1 MRTSSSLEP
10 AFVIASYA
18 ADAAIFA
25 YAAYWAFDIRR
36 ALVGRIYRSQILW
49 LGAVSIVLFLAIVPT
64 PTTNNVTTIILSNL
78 PVIALA
84 LVLFA
89 FVDSTVPVARRSDPQ
104 LRNILHWGR
113 VRVGA
118 WTALFLV
125 EIFGAYG
132 EVTSSNTGSSV
143 VLGLLLLTVI
153 GAPPMLIGA
162 RRSSSPNLR
171 GTLKWFGLG
180 LLSSLGLPLV
190 TIAEVLAGVPSTVGP
205 FSYAQIPYN
214 AVAMLFGYSIYR
226 SVRSLAPIN
235 RLQAVEPETIPAAS
249 TSGVL

>member
-1 MRTSSSLEP
+1 MSNSLEP
-10 AFVIASYA
+10 ALVIASYA
-18 ADAAIFA
+18 AAAAIFA

-36 ALVGRIYRSQILW
+36 ALVGRIYRSQVLW
-49 LGAVSIVLFLAIVPT
+49 LGVVSMVLFAAVVPT
-64 PTTNNVTTIILSNL
+64 PTTNSVTIIILSNL

-89 FVDSTVPVARRSDPQ
+89 FVDSTVPVARRSDPL

-113 VRVGA
+113 VRFAA
-118 WTALFLV
+118 WTALVLV
-125 EIFGAYG
+125 EIYGAYG
-132 EVTSSNTGSSV
+132 EITSSNTGSTV

-162 RRSSSPNLR
+162 RRSTSPNLR

-180 LLSSLGLPLV
+180 LLATLGLPLV
-190 TIAEVLAGVPSTVGP
+190 TIAEVLVGVPSTVGP
-205 FSYAQIPYN
+205 LAYAQIPYN
-214 AVAMLFGYSIYR
+214 AVAMLFGYAMYR

-235 RLQAVEPETIPAAS
+235 RLQANESAAIS
-249 TSGVL
+249 AADVRMS

>member
-1 MRTSSSLEP
+1 MSNSLEP
-10 AFVIASYA
+10 ALVIASYA
-18 ADAAIFA
+18 AAAAIFS

-36 ALVGRIYRSQILW
+36 ALVGRIYRSQVLW
-49 LGAVSIVLFLAIVPT
+49 LGVVSVVLFAAVVPT
-64 PTTNNVTTIILSNL
+64 PTTNSVTTIILSNL

-89 FVDSTVPVARRSDPQ
+89 FVDSTVPVARRSDPL

-113 VRVGA
+113 FRFAA
-118 WTALFLV
+118 WTALVLV
-125 EIFGAYG
+125 EIYGAYG
-132 EVTSSNTGSSV
+132 EITSSNTGSSV

-162 RRSSSPNLR
+162 RRSTSPNLR

-180 LLSSLGLPLV
+180 LLATLGLPLV
-190 TIAEVLAGVPSTVGP
+190 TIAEVLVGVPSTVGP
-205 FSYAQIPYN
+205 LAYAQIPYN
-214 AVAMLFGYSIYR
+214 AVAMLFGYAMYR

-235 RLQAVEPETIPAAS
+235 RLQANEPAAIS
-249 TSGVL
+249 AADIRMS

>member
-1 MRTSSSLEP
+1 MSNSLEL
-10 AFVIASYA
+10 ALVLASYA
-18 ADAAIFA
+18 VVAAIFA

-36 ALVGRIYRSQILW
+36 ALVGPIYRSQVLW
-49 LGAVSIVLFLAIVPT
+49 LGVVSIVLFAAAVPT
-64 PTTNNVTTIILSNL
+64 PTTNSVPIIILSNI

-89 FVDSTVPVARRSDPQ
+89 FVDSTVPVARRSDPL

-113 VRVGA
+113 VRFAA
-118 WTALFLV
+118 WTALVLV
-125 EIFGAYG
+125 EIYGAYG
-132 EVTSSNTGSSV
+132 EVASSNSGSTV

-162 RRSSSPNLR
+162 RRSTSPNLR

-180 LLSSLGLPLV
+180 LLATLGLPLV
-190 TIAEVLAGVPSTVGP
+190 TIAEVFVGVPSTVGP
-205 FSYAQIPYN
+205 LAYAQIPYN
-214 AVAMLFGYSIYR
+214 AVAVLFGYAMYR

-235 RLQAVEPETIPAAS
+235 RLKAEP
-249 TSGVL
+249 GVPVSSIGSPP

>member
-1 MRTSSSLEP
+1 MSNSLEP
-10 AFVIASYA
+10 ALVIASYA
-18 ADAAIFA
+18 AAAAIFA

-36 ALVGRIYRSQILW
+36 ALVGRIYRSQVLW
-49 LGAVSIVLFLAIVPT
+49 LGVVSMVLFAAVVPT
-64 PTTNNVTTIILSNL
+64 PTTNSVTIIILSNL

-89 FVDSTVPVARRSDPQ
+89 FVDSTVPVARRSDPL

-113 VRVGA
+113 VRFAA
-118 WTALFLV
+118 WTALALV
-125 EIFGAYG
+125 EIYGAYG
-132 EVTSSNTGSSV
+132 EITSSNTGSTV

-162 RRSSSPNLR
+162 RRSTSPNLR

-180 LLSSLGLPLV
+180 LLATLGLPLV
-190 TIAEVLAGVPSTVGP
+190 TIAEVLVGVPSTVGP
-205 FSYAQIPYN
+205 LAYAQIPYN
-214 AVAMLFGYSIYR
+214 AVAMLFGYAMYR

-235 RLQAVEPETIPAAS
+235 RLQANESAAIS
-249 TSGVL
+249 AADVRMS

>member
-1 MRTSSSLEP
+1 MSNSLEP
-10 AFVIASYA
+10 ALVIASYA
-18 ADAAIFA
+18 AAAAIFA

-36 ALVGRIYRSQILW
+36 ALVGRIYRSQVLW
-49 LGAVSIVLFLAIVPT
+49 LGVVSIVLFAAVVPT
-64 PTTNNVTTIILSNL
+64 PTTNSVTTIILSNL

-89 FVDSTVPVARRSDPQ
+89 FVDSTVPVARRSDPL

-113 VRVGA
+113 FRFAA
-118 WTALFLV
+118 WTALVLV
-125 EIFGAYG
+125 EIYGAYG
-132 EVTSSNTGSSV
+132 EITSSNTGSSV

-162 RRSSSPNLR
+162 RRSTSPNLR

-180 LLSSLGLPLV
+180 LLATLGLPLV
-190 TIAEVLAGVPSTVGP
+190 TIAEVLVGVPSTVGP
-205 FSYAQIPYN
+205 LAYAQIPYN
-214 AVAMLFGYSIYR
+214 AVAMLFGYAMYR

-235 RLQAVEPETIPAAS
+235 RLQANEPAAIS
-249 TSGVL
+249 AADIRMS

>member
-1 MRTSSSLEP
+1 MSDSLEP
-10 AFVIASYA
+10 ALVIVSYA
-18 ADAAIFA
+18 AAAAIFA

-36 ALVGRIYRSQILW
+36 ALVGRIYRSQVLW
-49 LGAVSIVLFLAIVPT
+49 LGVVSIVLFAAVVPT
-64 PTTNNVTTIILSNL
+64 PTTNSVTIIILSNL

-89 FVDSTVPVARRSDPQ
+89 FVDSTVPVARRSDPL

-113 VRVGA
+113 VRFAA
-118 WTALFLV
+118 WTALVLV

-132 EVTSSNTGSSV
+132 EITSSNTGSSV

-162 RRSSSPNLR
+162 RRSTSPNLR

-180 LLSSLGLPLV
+180 LLATLGLPLV
-190 TIAEVLAGVPSTVGP
+190 TIAEVLVGVPSTVGP
-205 FSYAQIPYN
+205 LTYAQIPYN
-214 AVAMLFGYSIYR
+214 AVAMLFGYAIYR

-235 RLQAVEPETIPAAS
+235 RLQANESATISAADVR
-249 TSGVL
+249 TS

>member
-1 MRTSSSLEP
+1 MSNSLEP
-10 AFVIASYA
+10 ALVIASYA
-18 ADAAIFA
+18 AAAAIFA

-36 ALVGRIYRSQILW
+36 ALVGRIYRSQVLW
-49 LGAVSIVLFLAIVPT
+49 LGVVSIVLFAAVVPT
-64 PTTNNVTTIILSNL
+64 PTTNSVTTIILSNL

-89 FVDSTVPVARRSDPQ
+89 FVDSTVPVARRSDPL

-113 VRVGA
+113 FRFAA
-118 WTALFLV
+118 WTALVVV
-125 EIFGAYG
+125 EIYGAYG
-132 EVTSSNTGSSV
+132 EITSSNTGSSV

-162 RRSSSPNLR
+162 RRSTSPNLR

-180 LLSSLGLPLV
+180 LLATLGLPLV
-190 TIAEVLAGVPSTVGP
+190 TIAEVLVGVPSTVGP
-205 FSYAQIPYN
+205 LAYAQIPYN
-214 AVAMLFGYSIYR
+214 AVAMLFGYAMYR

-235 RLQAVEPETIPAAS
+235 RLQSNESAAIS
-249 TSGVL
+249 AADVRMS